1 MPLDTPRF
9 GLNGLD
15 FLETSPSVIRDG
27 IIARYQEASG
37 RTLAQGDPL
46 RLVLE
51 SVAAY
56 IAQLSKAVQLACR
69 NNLLS
74 YATGDYLDPMGY
86 YVNTPRLEA
95 SKASVTL
102 KFTLTAAQDGAFQIP
117 AGTQVSDG
125 AHYFATDELAIIPA
139 GDTSIEVTATATEA
153 GAASNDLAAGTITQL
168 SDPIPG
174 VDSVTNETASTGG
187 ADRED
192 DEAYAERIHLAPSS
206 FSVAGPHDA
215 YLYHTLKFSSSIVDA
230 AVYGLTDHPG
240 NVYVHPLLKGGEIP
254 GDAFISQLSAY
265 LSADTIRPLTDNVLV
280 SAPTAS
286 EYSIAFTWYLSN
298 DDLDRSDQITAAV
311 ALAAEDYRTWQQAKI
326 GRDINPDHLV
336 KLLIEAG
343 AKRVTVTSPEFKA
356 LERSEVAQCTGTEI
370 TFGGAEDA

>member
-15 FLETSPSVIRDG
+15 FLETSPSVIRDE
-27 IIARYQEASG
+27 IIAKYQEASG

-102 KFTLTAAQDGAFQIP
+102 KFTLAAAQNGAFQIP

-125 AHYFATDELAIIPA
+125 ARYGAGQAIVTPSVIRSELIAQYAAMETDGLVENAELFAKYLIVERNT
-139 GDTSIEVTATATEA
+139 
-153 GAASNDLAAGTITQL
+153 
-168 SDPIPG
+168 SDP
-174 VDSVTNETASTGG
+174 N
-187 ADRED
+187 
-192 DEAYAERIHLAPSS
+192 RID
-206 FSVAGPHDA
+206 V
-215 YLYHTLKFSSSIVDA
+215 
-230 AVYGLTDHPG
+230 
-240 NVYVHPLLKGGEIP
+240 LLP
-254 GDAFISQLSAY
+254 PDLVNQLR
-265 LSADTIRPLTDNVLV
+265 I
-280 SAPTAS
+280 
-286 EYSIAFTWYLSN
+286 F
-298 DDLDRSDQITAAV
+298 
-311 ALAAEDYRTWQQAKI
+311 ALQNQFRLQY
-326 GRDINPDHLV
+326 
-336 KLLIEAG
+336 
-343 AKRVTVTSPEFKA
+343 PENA
-356 LERSEVAQCTGTEI
+356 
-370 TFGGAEDA
+370 